1 MILSMPVIAL
11 INDHCRGLLQIISDT
26 MCNHPALVQVSVND
40 VIQVDTLD
48 LDPGTEITLDKVLL
62 VGSLNYTLIGR
73 PLLPSS
79 TVTVSSNIQVRDI
92 ISVASLSII
101 KRLLW
106 SLLTFFI

>member
-1 MILSMPVIAL
+1 MIPSISVIAL
-11 INDHCRGLLQIISDT
+11 INDHCRGLLQIKSAT

-73 PLLPSS
+73 PLLPAS

-92 ISVASLSII
+92 ISVGLSII
-101 KRLLW
+101 IRLLW
-106 SLLTFFI
+106 SLLTFF